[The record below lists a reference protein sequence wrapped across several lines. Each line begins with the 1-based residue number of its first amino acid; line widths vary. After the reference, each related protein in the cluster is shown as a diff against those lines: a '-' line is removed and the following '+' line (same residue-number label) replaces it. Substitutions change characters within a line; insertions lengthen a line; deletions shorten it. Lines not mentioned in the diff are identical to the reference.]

1 LSIARGIKL
10 IEETKR
16 RLSDA
21 SGGLAVGPGKAEFFR
36 EEKVEKE
43 VRVAG
48 ETRMWVLL
56 QMKKLVEIGMRKIA
70 AKSTGKSE
78 KIRWANALAHIA
90 EVVRD
95 TVEDVELDV
104 IYEKLEETK
113 EDLKKRKS
121 NEPFVAP

>member
-1 LSIARGIKL
+1 M
-10 IEETKR
+10 
-16 RLSDA
+16 
-21 SGGLAVGPGKAEFFR
+21 
-36 EEKVEKE
+36 
-43 VRVAG
+43 RVAG